1 MTTRLRLRHIN
12 HKNFPVSGITCILE
26 HGSPNVVSVYKPI
39 ASGGRRKSNHGL
51 YLWDLSK
58 VQRVVSSLLGL
69 ISYTRTRAKAPVKC
83 KTTLCDVVSGCRQ
96 MTNAMC
102 LLHIA
107 SRMSGAVVL
116 PHPPK
121 KSLGL
126 YRNIVSG
133 LASPF
138 FRRRY
143 KRYTSRTYQWRW
155 RGRRRGLRAGRQTI
169 TARADNTD
177 VCKHTP
183 IPSSRDATI

>member
-26 HGSPNVVSVYKPI
+26 HGSLNVVSVYKPI
-39 ASGGRRKSNHGL
+39 ASRGRRNSNHGL

-83 KTTLCDVVSGCRQ
+83 KTTLCDVSGLQADDKCHVPVS
-96 MTNAMC
+96 
-102 LLHIA
+102 
-107 SRMSGAVVL
+107 
-116 PHPPK
+116 PHRIKNERSSSTAPPPK
-121 KSLGL
+121 ENAGPPPK
-126 YRNIVSG
+126 YTVSE

-155 RGRRRGLRAGRQTI
+155 RG
-169 TARADNTD
+169 
-177 VCKHTP
+177 
-183 IPSSRDATI
+183 